1 VTDALSLLAL
11 QGLLGGFDTVYFHE
25 YRARLPA
32 RPEARPELLIHAA
45 RDAVYAVV
53 FWTLPRTA
61 WVGTA
66 AWALA
71 GLLVCEIVLTLCDFV
86 VEDRVRKP
94 QGGVFPG
101 ERVTH
106 ALMGIVY
113 GAFLARLA
121 PHWIAWSHASTGTP
135 RAIATPFPLLVL
147 LSAMA
152 VGVLLSG
159 LRDFY
164 AALGGRGG
172 RFPWASR

>member
-11 QGLLGGFDTVYFHE
+11 QGLLGGFDTIYYHE
-25 YRARLPA
+25 YRAGLPA
-32 RPEARPELLIHAA
+32 RPEARPELLLHGA
-45 RDAVYAVV
+45 RDAIYAVV
-53 FWTLPRTA
+53 FWLLPRAEWRGAFA
-61 WVGTA
+61 WV
-66 AWALA
+66 LA
-71 GLLVCEIVLTLCDFV
+71 GLLACEIVLTLCDFV
-86 VEDRVRKP
+86 VEDGVRRP

-135 RAIATPFPLLVL
+135 AIATPFPLLVL

-172 RFPWASR
+172 GFPWAWR